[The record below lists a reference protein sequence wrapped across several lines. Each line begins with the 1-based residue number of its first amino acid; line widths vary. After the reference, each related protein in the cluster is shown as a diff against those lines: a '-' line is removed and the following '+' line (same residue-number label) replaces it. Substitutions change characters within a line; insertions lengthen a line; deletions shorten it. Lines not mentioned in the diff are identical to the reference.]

1 MFYSLIKLLD
11 FILYLLIIEN
21 IYKLYIQIR
30 FNIYIYIS
38 IFFNAILFKYFQ
50 YI

>member
-11 FILYLLIIEN
+11 FLLYLLIIEN

-30 FNIYIYIS
+30 FNIYIYQL
-38 IFFNAILFKYFQ
+38 FFNDILFKYFQ